1 MTETVPGMAEAIR
14 RRAEQ
19 RGLTPGLF
27 VELSGLTEPGLRPV
41 REGVRKQYAAK
52 TRRGVAV
59 ALAWPLDWYD
69 RLLAGDSPDDFPTV
83 EHSGAPRS
91 IEQRISSLEE
101 QVRQLAAWVRD
112 ELRPPE

>member
-1 MTETVPGMAEAIR
+1 MDDIVPGMADAIR

-69 RLLAGDSPDDFPTV
+69 RLLAGEDPDDFPTSD
-83 EHSGAPRS
+83 HSPAPMS
-91 IEQRISSLEE
+91 IEQRISWLEDQVRQIAE
-101 QVRQLAAWVRD
+101 QVRG
-112 ELRPPE
+112 ELPE